1 MSVCA
6 LQESVLTVLDVFFHD
21 PLYKWT
27 ISPVK
32 IAHLQNRVQNQHGN
46 NSTCGGA
53 PKNER
58 TGAQAQRIL
67 TRLQSKLDGF
77 ECGHHLSVK
86 GQVQRLVNDA
96 RDPGLLCHLYHGWA
110 AWV

>member
-1 MSVCA
+1 M
-6 LQESVLTVLDVFFHD
+6 LTVLDVFFHD

-32 IAHLQNRVQNQHGN
+32 IAHLQNCVENRHG
-46 NSTCGGA
+46 GERKIDGFRQ
-53 PKNER
+53 NER

-77 ECGHHLSVK
+77 EGGHHLSVK